1 MTVVSIVCVFFS
13 CLVCVVCL
21 ARTSD
26 VCEIKLTIR
35 KEGPY
40 CYVVTKLC
48 YSLEKVGGVTI
59 IIVIYSCSDFQEL
72 S

>member
-26 VCEIKLTIR
+26 VCEIKL
-35 KEGPY
+35 GPY